1 MSIVAWNQGS
11 PPQSGG
17 SERDVKFAQLILE
30 RLRREISEWAIVI
43 VGLNHAGEVEGHM
56 VRHLKDEGTIEC
68 AVTDLR
74 PVMSRTV
81 RSP

>member
-11 PPQSGG
+11 PPQLGG

-43 VGLNHAGEVEGHM
+43 VGLNHASEVEGHM
-56 VRHLKDEGTIEC
+56 VGRFKDEGTIEY
-68 AVTDLR
+68 AVTELR
-74 PVMSRTV
+74 PVMSRPV